1 MDLRKFIDRV
11 NNRENPKEIE
21 LEEHRKKVM
30 KGKTKK
36 EYLQDLEK
44 LKEQYLPYE
53 GISWD

>member
-1 MDLRKFIDRV
+1 MDIKEFIDRV
-11 NNRENPKEIE
+11 NNGENPKEIE

-44 LKEQYLPYE
+44 LKEQYLP
-53 GISWD
+53 